1 MVILFSKSLVH
12 IVELSLLISTK
23 TGLKLVLITEN
34 KVEHQV
40 IAGKIISEF
49 LGKFKLSIARI
60 RASVPFA
67 QPTPY
72 FTPQYFAKLT
82 SKSFTSFP
90 KIKLLF

>member
-1 MVILFSKSLVH
+1 MVQ

-67 QPTPY
+67 QPIY

-82 SKSFTSFP
+82 SKSL
-90 KIKLLF
+90 LLFLK